1 MIAPAKLS
9 TKAAMPT
16 SASAIWIQIHALPSA
31 GASVTGRATDDL
43 RLKTTTTGSTN
54 APSTVTPDCRSTSIS
69 SNTTTQTTTDTALGN
84 VPSGGPPISIAST
97 TSASVWA
104 IQPTSVAST
113 ARRWTYAWRWTRCA
127 SASPMAQT
135 YAMIAMFCRYG
146 CMTTKTS
153 IAPGVYHIPDG
164 LSGISPSGR
173 GRATL
178 AAACEVPLGGRR
190 GRGGAR
196 PNPPAV
202 AGRRSSAPDG
212 PAL

>member
-84 VPSGGPPISIAST
+84 VPSGGPRSEE
-97 TSASVWA
+97 
-104 IQPTSVAST
+104 
-113 ARRWTYAWRWTRCA
+113 RRV
-127 SASPMAQT
+127 
-135 YAMIAMFCRYG
+135 G
-146 CMTTKTS
+146 K
-153 IAPGVYHIPDG
+153 
-164 LSGISPSGR
+164 
-173 GRATL
+173 
-178 AAACEVPLGGRR
+178 GGR
-190 GRGGAR
+190 
-196 PNPPAV
+196 
-202 AGRRSSAPDG
+202 
-212 PAL
+212 

>member
-16 SASAIWIQIHALPSA
+16 SASAIWIQIHAVPSA

-54 APSTVTPDCRSTSIS
+54 APSTVTPDCRATSIS

-84 VPSGGPPISIAST
+84 GPSGGPPISIAST

-135 YAMIAMFCRYG
+135 YAMISMFCRFG

-153 IAPGVYHIPDG
+153 IAPGAYPVPAKLI
-164 LSGISPSGR
+164 GISTPGSGLVK
-173 GRATL
+173 A
-178 AAACEVPLGGRR
+178 AAACEVSFMVL
-190 GRGGAR
+190 
-196 PNPPAV
+196 
-202 AGRRSSAPDG
+202 
-212 PAL
+212 